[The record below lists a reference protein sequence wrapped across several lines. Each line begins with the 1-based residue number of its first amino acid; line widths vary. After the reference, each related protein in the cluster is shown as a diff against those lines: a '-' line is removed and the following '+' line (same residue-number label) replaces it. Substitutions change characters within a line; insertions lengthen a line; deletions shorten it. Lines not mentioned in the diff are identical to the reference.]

1 MADDWLRSV
10 DKNLVKVGCS
20 DAESLRFST
29 HLLEGL
35 ATSWSENYQ
44 VTHPI
49 EQVSWLS
56 FQEVFHTAHVS
67 AGAMSLKKREFRN
80 LGQGGRSITGYVEKF
95 NYLARYEP
103 DDVKTNATQM
113 ERFIEGLNNEIAL
126 SLQLHMHQT
135 IKH

>member
-20 DAESLRFST
+20 DAKSLRFAT
-29 HLLEGL
+29 HLLEGP
-35 ATSWSENYQ
+35 AASWSKNYQ

-49 EQVSWLS
+49 EQVSWHS
-56 FQEVFHTAHVS
+56 FQEVFHIAHVS
-67 AGAMSLKKREFRN
+67 GRAMSLKKREFHN
-80 LGQGGRSITGYVEKF
+80 LVQGGCSITGYVEKF
-95 NYLARYEP
+95 NYLACYEP
-103 DDVKTNATQM
+103 DDVKTDATQM